1 MVKEREPANWNIIET
16 FQSGEAIAEV
26 SMLDGYQ
33 PRYSMR
39 VGWRS
44 GEKSGAWFQYR
55 EDSQHAEDV
64 FVVVR
69 DAEQFILER
78 IGEHLEKAQ
87 TDLDSLRA
95 KQAERKKRY
104 QDNVEK
110 RKEENRN
117 RAKGGKGKG

>member
-1 MVKEREPANWNIIET
+1 MKEREPANWNIIET

-33 PRYSMR
+33 PRYSLR
-39 VGWRS
+39 IGWRS

-55 EDSQHAEDV
+55 EDSQHADDV
-64 FVVVR
+64 FIVMR
-69 DAEQFILER
+69 DAEQFILQK
-78 IGEHLEKAQ
+78 IGEALDKAQ
-87 TDLDSLRA
+87 TDLDLLRT

-110 RKEENRN
+110 RKEENRQ
-117 RAKGGKGKG
+117 RAKGAGKKS